1 MPTTQQFV
9 RTACA
14 ARASLSAGNA
24 RLRTLLHEIPQR
36 LAGAAV
42 ISATQPVPE
51 NYPRYA
57 DPAVPVPVVLFH
69 GTRDRLVPYQGGM
82 ASLRDC
88 SRAAGL
94 DSSAVRKPAGPG
106 ARHHRNPSLAP
117 AAEDRGKGVRAFAV
131 LARAS
136 ARVAAP
142 STAEAD
148 AAGLTAGPGMRARTR
163 ASAT

>member
-82 ASLRDC
+82 ASLRGLF
-88 SRAAGL
+88 SRG
-94 DSSAVRKPAGPG
+94 
-106 ARHHRNPSLAP
+106 
-117 AAEDRGKGVRAFAV
+117 
-131 LARAS
+131 
-136 ARVAAP
+136 
-142 STAEAD
+142 
-148 AAGLTAGPGMRARTR
+148 RT
-163 ASAT
+163 